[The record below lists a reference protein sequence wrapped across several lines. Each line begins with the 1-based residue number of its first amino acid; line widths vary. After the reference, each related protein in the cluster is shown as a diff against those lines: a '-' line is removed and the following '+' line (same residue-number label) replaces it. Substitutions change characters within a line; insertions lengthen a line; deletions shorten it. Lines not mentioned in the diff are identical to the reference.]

1 MLANLLAPMM
11 QQQQSSKSP
20 VKLELLKNVGAG
32 QASLNPLSP
41 SQPSVPTTQQL
52 ALPAANTSPSQPSVH
67 ATQQLAL
74 PSAGGTLHSEL
85 SLSGLPRAPGTLPN
99 EAPAG
104 PAAAALP
111 SLASLP
117 AAQAVALTGL
127 ASAQASAVQLPV
139 QTGLAKGGEEAG
151 MNSSAGEK
159 RKSLEEFEQE
169 AFEKLE
175 KKADKKRIRKTEEK
189 QGVMKRPCAAPA
201 QLKKKNAS
209 VGTSSEPL
217 LVCLSNNNLSCLL
230 YSVAATC
237 LFIQ

>member
-1 MLANLLAPMM
+1 MLHNSWPFQVQEALCT
-11 QQQQSSKSP
+11 QSFRCL
-20 VKLELLKNVGAG
+20 VCLGL
-32 QASLNPLSP
+32 QAL
-41 SQPSVPTTQQL
+41 
-52 ALPAANTSPSQPSVH
+52 
-67 ATQQLAL
+67 
-74 PSAGGTLHSEL
+74 
-85 SLSGLPRAPGTLPN
+85 LPN

-175 KKADKKRIRKTEEK
+175 KKEGRQEADPKDRGEARCHEATMCCTGTAEEKKRFCGHFVRT
-189 QGVMKRPCAAPA
+189 
-201 QLKKKNAS
+201 AS
-209 VGTSSEPL
+209 
-217 LVCLSNNNLSCLL
+217 
-230 YSVAATC
+230 C